1 MHGVCGKSVL
11 LKNLERT
18 ILIKCSLHIERN
30 IHAYIRTYNIYVYS
44 PFGGYIFNLGDYKF
58 ETKFTNEKSETR
70 KIGLPRQPTE
80 GKVSLLVNLGTAGR
94 CGQLSTVCQG

>member
-1 MHGVCGKSVL
+1 MHGVYGKSVL

-44 PFGGYIFNLGDYKF
+44 PFGGYIFNLGDYKL